1 MSSLFDQLSQHVNA
15 ETIGQIASQ
24 IGATPAQTKTAV
36 SAAMPMLLGA
46 LARNSATPQG
56 AAGILGALERDHDG
70 SLLDNLGGM
79 LGGITGGG
87 SGSGALGEIGG
98 MLGGL
103 LGGGSAGVGS
113 SGGGMID
120 MGGAILGHVFG
131 GKQGNVAASLGKSTG
146 LQSGQMLQLLAL
158 LAPIVM
164 SVLGKKN
171 KQSGGLDQ
179 GGLADIL
186 GSAFQK
192 SASQAPASVTHGS
205 GAAGA
210 GGAGGIGDL
219 LSSVLDANPDGSV
232 MDDLMKQGGGLLGS
246 LLGGP
251 KKG

>member
-1 MSSLFDQLSQHVNA
+1 MSSLFDQLSQHVSA
-15 ETIGQIASQ
+15 DTINQIAGQ
-24 IGATPAQTKTAV
+24 IGATPGQTKTAV

-70 SLLDNLGGM
+70 SLLDSLGGLLGGASGGGGGLGDIGGMLGGM
-79 LGGITGGG
+79 LGG
-87 SGSGALGEIGG
+87 GAPT
-98 MLGGL
+98 
-103 LGGGSAGVGS
+103 AGA
-113 SGGGMID
+113 SGGGGMMD

-131 GKQGNVAASLGKSTG
+131 GKQGNVASTLGKSTG
-146 LQSGQMLQLLAL
+146 LQSGQILQLLAM

-164 SVLGKKN
+164 AVLGKQN

-186 GSAFQK
+186 GGAFQQ
-192 SASQAPASVTHGS
+192 SAAKAPASVTQGT
-205 GAAGA
+205 
-210 GGAGGIGDL
+210 GAGGIGDL
-219 LSSVLDANPDGSV
+219 LSSVLDANHDGSV
-232 MDDLMKQGGGLLGS
+232 MDDLMKQGGGILGS

>member
-1 MSSLFDQLSQHVNA
+1 MDA
-15 ETIGQIASQ
+15 
-24 IGATPAQTKTAV
+24 
-36 SAAMPMLLGA
+36 
-46 LARNSATPQG
+46 
-56 AAGILGALERDHDG
+56 AAGGRLQGLPGALERDHDG
-70 SLLDNLGGM
+70 SLLDSLGG
-79 LGGITGGG
+79 LFGSAGGAGGL
-87 SGSGALGEIGG
+87 SEIGG

-113 SGGGMID
+113 GGGGMMD

-146 LQSGQMLQLLAL
+146 LQSGQILQLLAM

-164 SVLGKKN
+164 AVLGKQN

-186 GSAFQK
+186 GGAFQK
-192 SASQAPASVTHGS
+192 SAAQAPASVTQAS
-205 GAAGA
+205 
-210 GGAGGIGDL
+210 GAGGIGDL
-219 LSSVLDANPDGSV
+219 LSSVLDANHDGSV
-232 MDDLMKQGGGLLGS
+232 MDDLMKQGGGILGS

>member
-36 SAAMPMLLGA
+36 QAAMPMLLGA

-56 AAGILGALERDHDG
+56 AAGILGALDRDHDG
-70 SLLDNLGGM
+70 SLLD
-79 LGGITGGG
+79 
-87 SGSGALGEIGG
+87 S
-98 MLGGL
+98 LGGL
-103 LGGGSAGVGS
+103 LGGVTGASGASGGSGGGLGEIGGILGGLLGGAQGS
-113 SGGGMID
+113 SGGGMMD

-146 LQSGQMLQLLAL
+146 LQSGQILQLLAM

-164 SVLGKKN
+164 AVLGKQN

-186 GSAFQK
+186 GGAFQK
-192 SASQAPASVTHGS
+192 SAAQAPASVTQ
-205 GAAGA
+205 GAV
-210 GGAGGIGDL
+210 GAGGIGDL
-219 LSSVLDANPDGSV
+219 LSSVLDANHDGSV
-232 MDDLMKQGGGLLGS
+232 MDDLMKQGGGILGS

>member
-15 ETIGQIASQ
+15 DTIGQIANQ
-24 IGATPAQTKTAV
+24 IGATPGQTKTAV

-46 LARNSATPQG
+46 LARNSATPEG

-70 SLLDNLGGM
+70 SLLDSLGGL
-79 LGGITGGG
+79 LGGAASGGG
-87 SGSGALGEIGG
+87 GGLGDIGG
-98 MLGGL
+98 ILGGL
-103 LGGGSAGVGS
+103 LGGGSGG
-113 SGGGMID
+113 SGGGGMMD

-146 LQSGQMLQLLAL
+146 LQSGQILQLLAM

-164 SVLGKKN
+164 AVLGKQN

-186 GSAFQK
+186 GGAFQK
-192 SASQAPASVTHGS
+192 SAAQAPASVTHGS

-210 GGAGGIGDL
+210 GGIGDL
-219 LSSVLDANPDGSV
+219 LSSVLDANHDGSV
-232 MDDLMKQGGGLLGS
+232 MDDLMKQGGGILGS

>member
-15 ETIGQIASQ
+15 DTVSKIATQ
-24 IGATPAQTKTAV
+24 IGATPGQTQAAV

-56 AAGILGALERDHDG
+56 ADGILGALGRDHDG
-70 SLLDNLGGM
+70 SLLDNLGGL
-79 LGGITGGG
+79 LGGLGGG
-87 SGSGALGEIGG
+87 SGSAGGLGDIGGILGG
-98 MLGGL
+98 MLGG
-103 LGGGSAGVGS
+103 GAPSAGQAG
-113 SGGGMID
+113 SGGGGGGMMD

-131 GKQGNVAASLGKSTG
+131 GKQGNVASTLGKSTG
-146 LQSGQMLQLLAL
+146 LESGQILQLLAM

-164 SVLGKKN
+164 AVLGRQN

-186 GSAFQK
+186 GGAFQQ
-192 SASQAPASVTHGS
+192 SAAKAPPSVTQG
-205 GAAGA
+205 AGA
-210 GGAGGIGDL
+210 GGMGDL
-219 LSSVLDANPDGSV
+219 LSSLLDRDKDGSV
-232 MDDLMKQGGGLLGS
+232 MDDLMQQGGGILGS

>member
-15 ETIGQIASQ
+15 DTIGQIANQ
-24 IGATPAQTKTAV
+24 IGATPGQTQAAV

-70 SLLDNLGGM
+70 SLLDSLGG
-79 LGGITGGG
+79 LFGSAGGAGGL
-87 SGSGALGEIGG
+87 SEIGG

-113 SGGGMID
+113 GGGGMMD

-146 LQSGQMLQLLAL
+146 LQSGQILQLLAM

-164 SVLGKKN
+164 AVLGKQN

-186 GSAFQK
+186 GGAFQK
-192 SASQAPASVTHGS
+192 SAAQAPASVTQAS
-205 GAAGA
+205 
-210 GGAGGIGDL
+210 GAGGIGDL
-219 LSSVLDANPDGSV
+219 LSSVLDANHDGSV
-232 MDDLMKQGGGLLGS
+232 MDDLMKQGGGILGS

>member
-15 ETIGQIASQ
+15 DTIGQIANQ
-24 IGATPAQTKTAV
+24 IGATPGQTKTAV

-70 SLLDNLGGM
+70 SLLDSLGGL
-79 LGGITGGG
+79 LGGAGG
-87 SGSGALGEIGG
+87 SGGLGDIGG
-98 MLGGL
+98 ILGGL
-103 LGGGSAGVGS
+103 LGGGSAGAG
-113 SGGGMID
+113 SGGGMMD

-146 LQSGQMLQLLAL
+146 LQSGQILQLLAL

-164 SVLGKKN
+164 GVLGKQN

-186 GSAFQK
+186 GGAFQK
-192 SASQAPASVTHGS
+192 SAAQAPASVTQS
-205 GAAGA
+205 AGA
-210 GGAGGIGDL
+210 GGAGGMGDL
-219 LSSVLDANPDGSV
+219 LSSILDANHDGSV
-232 MDDLMKQGGGLLGS
+232 MDDLMQQGGGILGS

-251 KKG
+251 KRG

>member
-15 ETIGQIASQ
+15 DTIGQIANQ
-24 IGATPAQTKTAV
+24 IGATPGQTQAAV

-70 SLLDNLGGM
+70 GLLDNLGGL
-79 LGGITGGG
+79 LGGMTGSGGG
-87 SGSGALGEIGG
+87 LGDIGG
-98 MLGGL
+98 MLGSM
-103 LGGGSAGVGS
+103 LGGGSPAGGQAGGD
-113 SGGGMID
+113 SGGMMD

-131 GKQGNVAASLGKSTG
+131 GKQGNIASTLGKSTG
-146 LQSGQMLQLLAL
+146 LQPGQILQLLAM

-164 SVLGKKN
+164 AVLGKQN

-186 GSAFQK
+186 GGAFQQ
-192 SASQAPASVTHGS
+192 SAAQAPASVTAGS
-205 GAAGA
+205 GGSR
-210 GGAGGIGDL
+210 AGGIGDL
-219 LSSVLDANPDGSV
+219 LSSVLDSNRDGSV
-232 MDDLMKQGGGLLGS
+232 MDDIMKQSGGILGS